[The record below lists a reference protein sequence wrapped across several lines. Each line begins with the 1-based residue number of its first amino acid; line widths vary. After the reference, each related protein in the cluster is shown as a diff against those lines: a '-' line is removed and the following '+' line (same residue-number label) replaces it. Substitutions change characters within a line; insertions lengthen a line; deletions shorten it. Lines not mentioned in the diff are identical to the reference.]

1 MLIIYYVAV
10 LGAMSLLSFAAF
22 VIDAFIARQSTR
34 SARIPEL
41 CLLLLTGLG
50 GAIGSGGAMLLFRH
64 KTRKPSF
71 CFTVVVSLLIQGAEA
86 LYIAF

>member
-22 VIDAFIARQSTR
+22 GIDAFIARQSTR
-34 SARIPEL
+34 GNRIPEL

-64 KTRKPSF
+64 KTRKASF
-71 CFTVVVSLLIQGAEA
+71 IFAVTVSLVIQ
-86 LYIAF
+86 AFAAFYLAF

>member
-10 LGAMSLLSFAAF
+10 LGVMSLLSFAAF
-22 VIDAFIARQSTR
+22 GIDVFIARQSTR
-34 SARIPEL
+34 GTRIPEL

-71 CFTVVVSLLIQGAEA
+71 LFTVALCLVIQGAAA
-86 LYIAF
+86 LYLAF